1 MAGLS
6 FRHSETLTTEK
17 METKKSGKK
26 WFRMLEN
33 GEQYWTGKAFDPEH
47 AEERAFWDEEPGSY
61 PRYTLQRWDGKKW
74 VNIYKDECLA
84 PA

>member
-1 MAGLS
+1 M
-6 FRHSETLTTEK
+6 K
-17 METKKSGKK
+17 TKKSGKK
-26 WFRMLEN
+26 WYRMLEN

-61 PRYTLQRWDGKKW
+61 PRYTLQQWNGKKW
-74 VNIYKDECLA
+74 VTIYKDECLA